1 MDYTAHERIRLMPI
15 GELVG
20 LSDWLTITQTMISE
34 FGAVTQD
41 PDPMHLD
48 PEWAARNGPF
58 GGTIAY
64 GFLTLS
70 LLTTLFN
77 SAVGDP
83 PSRDRHSHGAYVNYG
98 LGRTRFVTPVLARAR
113 IRGRFVLAERRE
125 DELGRLIMTVAA
137 TIEIEGEA
145 RPALV
150 GEWLFAWIPPDA

>member
-1 MDYTAHERIRLMPI
+1 MKDSVMPSPSCQITSDGVLANLTAPEIEVTLNKTFQREDSMDYTAHERIRLMPI
-15 GELVG
+15 GELIG
-20 LSDWLTITQTMISE
+20 LSEWLTITQKMISE

-48 PEWAARNGPF
+48 LEWAARNGPF

-83 PSRDRHSHGAYVNYG
+83 PSRDRHSKGAYVNYG
-98 LGRTRFVTPVLARAR
+98 L
-113 IRGRFVLAERRE
+113 
-125 DELGRLIMTVAA
+125 
-137 TIEIEGEA
+137 
-145 RPALV
+145 
-150 GEWLFAWIPPDA
+150 

>member
-1 MDYTAHERIRLMPI
+1 MDQTAHERIHLMPI
-15 GELVG
+15 GELIG
-20 LSDWLTITQTMISE
+20 LSAWITITQKMIND

-48 PEWAARNGPF
+48 PAWAARNGPF

-83 PSRDRHSHGAYVNYG
+83 PAGDRHSKGAHLNYG
-98 LGRTRFVTPVLARAR
+98 LGRIRFVAPVPAGAR

-125 DELGRLIMTVAA
+125 DVLARLIMTVAA
-137 TIEIEGEA
+137 TIEIEGEE

-150 GEWLFAWIPPDA
+150 GEWLFAWIPPDV